1 MDRLAPDDW
10 TKATECTGWD
20 VKDVVSHLL
29 GWMEA
34 NADPAEAGRQFA
46 VASRTAQEQG
56 ILRLDAQTAL
66 HVREHAH
73 LSPAE
78 LTAAMHEGRVG
89 RWRAGPRATAEV
101 RATTFSTGLPGEGDW
116 TRGYL
121 IDVVLTRDCG
131 CTGWTSVGRPDNR
144 SC

>member
-1 MDRLAPDDW
+1 MIIEMVDVVDIPALEHDEAMAVAAMEYERVLDVVDRLSPDAW
-10 TKATECTGWD
+10 SKATDCTGWD

-34 NADPAEAGRQFA
+34 NADPAEAGRQLA

-73 LSPAE
+73 LSPPE
-78 LTAAMHEGRVG
+78 LTAAMHDGAGRALAG
-89 RWRAGPRATAEV
+89 RT
-101 RATTFSTGLPGEGDW
+101 
-116 TRGYL
+116 
-121 IDVVLTRDCG
+121 
-131 CTGWTSVGRPDNR
+131 
-144 SC
+144 